1 MMARSVDPRPPSCGD
16 PSPDTKERAVA
27 KRSKREI
34 RRDGAEAGAEPL
46 TLDSEIGPLDVATV
60 AEGYA
65 RYARALK
72 SGAAK
77 GLADDDPDVV
87 ADDVFRRVLHD
98 GPAAAAW
105 ELVLEV
111 LRRAPDE
118 ELGFFA
124 AGPLEDVVRRF
135 GVELVGR
142 IEAEARRDARFRW
155 ALGRIWLSRGVLPDT
170 VLDRVVAASG
180 GEILVHGRLDEL
192 PPPDAPKKRRARR

>member
-1 MMARSVDPRPPSCGD
+1 M
-16 PSPDTKERAVA
+16 T
-27 KRSKREI
+27 KREKRKTRRT
-34 RRDGAEAGAEPL
+34 RRDPAPEPL

-65 RYARALK
+65 RYTRALK

-77 GLADDDPDVV
+77 GLSDDDPDVV
-87 ADDVFRRVLHD
+87 ADDVFRRVMRG

-111 LRRAPDE
+111 LRRAPDD

-124 AGPLEDVVRRF
+124 AGPLEDAVKRF
-135 GVELVGR
+135 GAELIGR

-155 ALGRIWLSRGVLPDT
+155 ALGCIWLSRGVLPDT

-180 GEILVHGRLDEL
+180 GEILVLGRLDEL
-192 PPPDAPKKRRARR
+192 TPPNAPKKRRARH